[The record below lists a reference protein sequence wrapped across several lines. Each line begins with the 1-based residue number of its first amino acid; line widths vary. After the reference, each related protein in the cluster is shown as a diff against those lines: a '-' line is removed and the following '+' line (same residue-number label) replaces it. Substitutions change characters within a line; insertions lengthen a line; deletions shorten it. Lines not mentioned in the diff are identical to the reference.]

1 MSDRAFAFIFSV
13 LVIVASLGAC
23 GWLLVSGQAATVD
36 GLFLLL
42 YCGLVAMAFALYVMF
57 LIHRALE
64 SLAPAPAPKPAA
76 KAAPSAQKPAL
87 ASAEPSE

>member
-42 YCGLVAMAFALYVMF
+42 YCGLVALAFALYVMF
-57 LIHRALE
+57 LIHRAME
-64 SLAPAPAPKPAA
+64 SLAPPPAPKPA
-76 KAAPSAQKPAL
+76 KAGPAAQKPVL
-87 ASAEPSE
+87 ASVEPSE

>member
-1 MSDRAFAFIFSV
+1 MSDRAFAFIFSI
-13 LVIVASLGAC
+13 LVTVASVGAC

-42 YCGLVAMAFALYVMF
+42 YCGLVALAFALYVMF
-57 LIHRALE
+57 LIHRAME
-64 SLAPAPAPKPAA
+64 SLAPAPAPKPV
-76 KAAPSAQKPAL
+76 KAAPAAQKPAL

>member
-13 LVIVASLGAC
+13 LVIVAALGAC

-64 SLAPAPAPKPAA
+64 SLAPPPSVKPAA
-76 KAAPSAQKPAL
+76 KASPAAQKPVL